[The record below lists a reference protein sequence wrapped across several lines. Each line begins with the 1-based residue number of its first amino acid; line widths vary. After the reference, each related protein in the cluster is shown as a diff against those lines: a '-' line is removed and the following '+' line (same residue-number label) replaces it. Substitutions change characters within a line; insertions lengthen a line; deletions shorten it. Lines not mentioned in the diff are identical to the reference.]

1 MNNPVY
7 ILDVFSLVFQVFH
20 GLPPMTGPAGQP
32 TNAVYGF
39 TRDLMNLLRDHRPSH
54 LYCAMDSPGPGI
66 RKDWYPEYKANRDA
80 MPEDL
85 VPQIAMIEQVMN
97 GFGLPVIRAEG
108 WEADDIFA
116 TLAKRAVEAG
126 HDVRIVT
133 SDKDAR
139 QLVGEHVQLFH
150 IRKNEFQD
158 ADFVLQQWGV
168 RPDQVI
174 DFQSLVG
181 DSVDNVPGMPLVGP
195 KKARTLLEQ
204 FDTLEEVLA
213 NADQVN
219 GKKLKENL
227 VHFADQSRL
236 SRRLVTLYDDL
247 PLDLDWDAQKIT
259 TPNVTRLNEL
269 FAEFG
274 FRSFP
279 TQLQTLI
286 DSSDDNHP
294 TSTPA
299 RNDDIPTV
307 DSTHEQQQG
316 QLFGQSPRDWTLVD
330 TPDQFVTF
338 LEELEK
344 QNRFCFDLETTS
356 LNELAADIVGWAFC
370 WEAGRSWY
378 LPVRGPKGAKLLDP
392 DTVSESL
399 RSVIENPEIEKTN
412 QNIKYD
418 MLVLRRAG
426 LELQGIGV
434 DPMIGHF
441 LLDSGSRSH
450 SLAALS
456 EKYLNHT
463 MIPIS
468 DLIGKGKNQ
477 KSMADIDTA
486 VVAEYASE
494 DADVSWQVAEMVTTQ
509 LKHENLW
516 DLYWDIERPL
526 IPILA
531 KMEHTGI
538 RLDSNEL
545 GQQAES
551 VGERLEQLVTE
562 IYELAGREFNI
573 DSPKQLREILFEE
586 LKLPV
591 QKRTKTGPSTDQ
603 SVLEKLAPLHPL
615 PKHITAHRQL
625 GKLKNTY
632 LDALPA
638 LVNQQTGRLHT
649 SFNQVAA
656 ATGRLSSLQPN
667 LQNIPIRTEEGRQ
680 VRRAF
685 VPGDDSMLLL
695 CADYSQVELRVLAHF
710 SGDPAMQDAFQN
722 GIDIHRAV
730 AAEVFGVEAD
740 LVDSDMR
747 RMAKAVNF
755 GVVYGQSPFG
765 LAAGL
770 GISQQEAAAFID
782 DYFTRYY
789 GVAEY
794 LDRVLE
800 DCRRSGYAE
809 TIRGRRRP
817 IHGIRPLPNRQR
829 NMPERTA
836 INSVIQGSAADLIKL
851 AMIRVDQALTRDSH
865 PGIML
870 LQIHDE
876 LVFEVPE
883 NQLESL
889 VALVRKEMESAL
901 DLDVPLLVDC
911 AAGPNWLEIEEIPAD

>member
-1 MNNPVY
+1 MSNPVY

-32 TNAVYGF
+32 TNAVFGF
-39 TRDLMNLLRDHRPSH
+39 TRDVMNLLREHQPSH
-54 LYCAMDSPGPGI
+54 LYCAMDSPGKGI
-66 RKDWYPEYKANRDA
+66 RNDWYPEYKANRDA

-85 VPQIAMIEQVMN
+85 VPQIAMIEEVIA
-97 GFGLPVIRAEG
+97 GFGLPVLRLDG

-116 TLAKRAVEAG
+116 TLAKRAAEAG
-126 HDVRIVT
+126 HEVRIVT

-139 QLVGEHVQLFH
+139 QLINSQVQIYH
-150 IRKNEFQD
+150 IRKDEFQD
-158 ADFVLQQWGV
+158 EEFVKEQWGV

-195 KKARTLLEQ
+195 KKARILLEQ
-204 FDTLEEVLA
+204 YGTLEEVLA
-213 NADQVN
+213 HADEVN

-227 VHFADQSRL
+227 VTFADQSRL

-247 PLDLDWDAQKIT
+247 PLELDWDAQRIGS
-259 TPNVTRLNEL
+259 PDVERLNSL
-269 FAEFG
+269 FNEFG

-279 TQLQTLI
+279 AELRKLA
-286 DSSDDNHP
+286 DADGDLP
-294 TSTPA
+294 AAEADTPEITGDHGGPA
-299 RNDDIPTV
+299 
-307 DSTHEQQQG
+307 QG
-316 QLFGQSPRDWTLVD
+316 QLFGQTDRRWTLVD
-330 TPDQFVTF
+330 TTEQFDTF
-338 LEELEK
+338 LEELSA
-344 QNRFCFDLETTS
+344 QNKICFDLETTG
-356 LNELAADIVGWAFC
+356 LDELTADIVGWAFC
-370 WEAGRSWY
+370 WEPGHGWY
-378 LPVRGPKGAKLLDP
+378 VPVRGPEGARVLDP
-392 DTVSESL
+392 DTVRDAL
-399 RSVIENPEIEKTN
+399 QPVIESEEIEKTN

-426 LELQGIGV
+426 LKLAGIGV

-441 LLDSGSRSH
+441 LVDAGARSH

-477 KSMADIDTA
+477 KSMADID
-486 VVAEYASE
+486 VDQVAEYASE
-494 DADVSWQVAEMVTTQ
+494 DADVSWQVAELITGE
-509 LKHENLW
+509 LERNNLW
-516 DLYWDIERPL
+516 DLYWDLERPL

-531 KMEHTGI
+531 EMEYAGI
-538 RLDSNEL
+538 RLDSAEL
-545 GQQAES
+545 GRQAES
-551 VGERLEQLVTE
+551 VGERLVGLVEE
-562 IYELAGREFNI
+562 IHELAGREFNI

-615 PKHITAHRQL
+615 PERITEHRQL
-625 GKLKNTY
+625 SKLKNTY

-638 LVNQQTGRLHT
+638 LVNDRTGRLHT

-656 ATGRLSSLQPN
+656 STGRLSSLQPN
-667 LQNIPIRTEEGRQ
+667 LQNIPIRTTEGRQ

-685 VPGDDSMLLL
+685 VPGDKGMVLL

-710 SGDPAMQDAFQN
+710 SGDSAMQTAFHN
-722 GIDIHRAV
+722 GVDIHAAV
-730 AAEVFGVEAD
+730 AAEVFGVDAEE
-740 LVDSDMR
+740 VDSDMR

-765 LAAGL
+765 LAASL
-770 GISQQEAAAFID
+770 GISQVEAAKFID
-782 DYFTRYY
+782 GYFSRYH
-789 GVAEY
+789 GVADY
-794 LDRVLE
+794 LDRVLDE
-800 DCRRSGYAE
+800 CRRSGFAE

-817 IHGIRPLPNRQR
+817 IHGIRPEPNRQR

-836 INSVIQGSAADLIKL
+836 INSVIQGSAADLIKQ
-851 AMIRVDQALTRDSH
+851 AMIGVDRALKQDGH
-865 PGIML
+865 PGTML

-883 NQLESL
+883 NDLESL
-889 VALVRKEMESAL
+889 VALVRQEMESAL
-901 DLDVPLLVDC
+901 ALDVPLVVDC
-911 AAGPNWLEIEEIPAD
+911 AAGHNWLEIQEIARD

>member
-1 MNNPVY
+1 MSNPVY

-32 TNAVYGF
+32 TNAVFGF
-39 TRDLMNLLRDHRPSH
+39 TRDVMNLLRDHQPSH
-54 LYCAMDSPGPGI
+54 LFCAMDSPGKGI
-66 RKDWYPEYKANRDA
+66 RNDWYPEYKANRDA

-85 VPQIAMIEQVMN
+85 VPQITMIEDVIA
-97 GFGLPVIRAEG
+97 GFGLPVLRLDG

-116 TLAKRAVEAG
+116 TLAKRASEAG
-126 HDVRIVT
+126 HEVRIVT

-139 QLVGEHVQLFH
+139 QLINSRVQLYH
-150 IRKNEFQD
+150 IRKDEFQD
-158 ADFVLQQWGV
+158 EEFVQEQWGI

-204 FDTLEEVLA
+204 YGTLDEVLA
-213 NADQVN
+213 HADEVN

-227 VHFADQSRL
+227 VTFADQSRL

-247 PLDLDWDAQKIT
+247 PLELDWDAQQVG
-259 TPNVTRLNEL
+259 PPDVDRLTSL
-269 FAEFG
+269 FNEFG

-279 TQLQTLI
+279 AELRKLV
-286 DSSDDNHP
+286 DADGKR
-294 TSTPA
+294 PA
-299 RNDDIPTV
+299 GETTASEATGDGGG
-307 DSTHEQQQG
+307 SAQG
-316 QLFGQSPRDWTLVD
+316 QLFGQTDRRWTLVD
-330 TPDQFVTF
+330 TSGQFDTF
-338 LEELEK
+338 LEELSAQDK
-344 QNRFCFDLETTS
+344 ICFDLETTG
-356 LNELAADIVGWAFC
+356 LDELTADIVGWAFC
-370 WEAGRSWY
+370 WEPGHGWY
-378 LPVRGPKGAKLLDP
+378 VPVRGPEGSRVLDP
-392 DTVSESL
+392 DTVRDAL
-399 RSVIENPEIEKTN
+399 RPVIENEEIEKTN

-426 LELQGIGV
+426 LELAGIGV

-441 LLDSGSRSH
+441 LVDAGARSH
-450 SLAALS
+450 SLASLS

-477 KSMADIDTA
+477 KSMADID
-486 VVAEYASE
+486 VDQVAEYASE
-494 DADVSWQVAEMVTTQ
+494 DADVSWQVAELITDE
-509 LKHENLW
+509 LERNNLW
-516 DLYWDIERPL
+516 DLYWELERPL

-531 KMEHTGI
+531 EMEYAGI
-538 RLDSNEL
+538 RLDSAEL
-545 GQQAES
+545 GRQAES
-551 VGERLEQLVTE
+551 VGERLVGLVEE
-562 IYELAGREFNI
+562 IHELAGREFNI

-615 PKHITAHRQL
+615 PERITEHRQL
-625 GKLKNTY
+625 SKLKNTY

-638 LVNQQTGRLHT
+638 LVNDQTGRLHT

-656 ATGRLSSLQPN
+656 STGRLSSLQPN
-667 LQNIPIRTEEGRQ
+667 LQNIPVRTTEGRQ

-685 VPGDDSMLLL
+685 VPGDKGMVLL

-710 SGDPAMQDAFQN
+710 SGDSAMQTAFHD
-722 GIDIHRAV
+722 GVDIHAAV
-730 AAEVFGVEAD
+730 AAEVFGVDTDE
-740 LVDSDMR
+740 VDSDMR

-765 LAAGL
+765 LAASL
-770 GISQQEAAAFID
+770 GISQVEAATFID
-782 DYFTRYY
+782 GYFSRYH
-789 GVAEY
+789 GVADY
-794 LDRVLE
+794 LDRVLDE
-800 DCRRSGYAE
+800 CRRSGFAE

-817 IHGIRPLPNRQR
+817 IHGIRPEPNQQR

-836 INSVIQGSAADLIKL
+836 INSVIQGSAADLIKQ
-851 AMIRVDQALTRDSH
+851 AMIGVDRALKQDGH
-865 PGIML
+865 PGTML

-883 NQLESL
+883 NELESL
-889 VALVRKEMESAL
+889 VALVRREMESAL
-901 DLDVPLLVDC
+901 ALDVPLVVDC
-911 AAGPNWLEIEEIPAD
+911 AAGLNWLEIQEIPGD

>member
-39 TRDLMNLLRDHRPSH
+39 TRDLINLLRDHRPSH
-54 LYCAMDSPGPGI
+54 LYCAMDSPGQGV
-66 RKDWYPEYKANRDA
+66 RNEWYPEYKANRDA

-85 VPQIAMIEQVMN
+85 VPQIEMIEEVMA
-97 GFGLPVIRAEG
+97 GFGLPVLRVEG

-116 TLAKRAVEAG
+116 TLARRAVEAG
-126 HDVRIVT
+126 YQVRIVT

-139 QLVGEHVQLFH
+139 QLVGPQVQLFH

-158 ADFVLQQWGV
+158 EAFVLEQWGV

-195 KKARTLLEQ
+195 KKARILLEQ
-204 FDTLEEVLA
+204 YETLDEVLA
-213 NADQVN
+213 HADEVN

-227 VHFADQSRL
+227 VTFADQSRL
-236 SRRLVTLYDDL
+236 SKRLVTLYDDL
-247 PLDLDWDAQKIT
+247 PLELDWDAQKIGT
-259 TPNVTRLNEL
+259 LDVDRLTAL
-269 FAEFG
+269 FTDLG

-279 TQLQTLI
+279 AEVQTLVNLP
-286 DSSDDNHP
+286 DDDAQPVASDDP
-294 TSTPA
+294 TADPA
-299 RNDDIPTV
+299 TDQPA
-307 DSTHEQQQG
+307 SQQG
-316 QLFGQSPRDWTLVD
+316 QLFGKPDRRWTVVD
-330 TPDQFVTF
+330 TPSGFESF
-338 LEELEK
+338 LEEL
-344 QNRFCFDLETTS
+344 QQQSRFCFDLETTG
-356 LNELAADIVGWAFC
+356 LDELTADIVGWAFC
-370 WEAGRSWY
+370 WEAGHGWY
-378 LPVRGPKGAKLLDP
+378 LPVRGPEGATLLDP
-392 DTVSESL
+392 DTVRDAL
-399 RSVIENPEIEKTN
+399 KGVIENPAIEKTN

-426 LELQGIGV
+426 LKLDGIGV

-441 LLDSGSRSH
+441 LLDAGARSH

-468 DLIGKGKNQ
+468 DLIGTGKNQ
-477 KSMADIDTA
+477 KSMAEIDTA
-486 VVAEYASE
+486 VVGEYASE
-494 DADVSWQVAEMVTTQ
+494 DADVSWQVAGLVTEE
-509 LKHENLW
+509 LERDSLW
-516 DLYWDIERPL
+516 DLYWDLERPL

-531 KMEHTGI
+531 EMEYTGI
-538 RLDSNEL
+538 RLDSAEL
-545 GQQAES
+545 DQQAES
-551 VGERLEQLVTE
+551 VGERLEGLVGE

-573 DSPKQLREILFEE
+573 DSPKQLREILFDE
-586 LKLPV
+586 LNLPV

-615 PKHITAHRQL
+615 PERIIGHRQL
-625 GKLKNTY
+625 SKLKSTY

-638 LVNQQTGRLHT
+638 LVNARTGRLHT

-656 ATGRLSSLQPN
+656 STGRLSSLHPN
-667 LQNIPIRTEEGRQ
+667 LQNIPIRTAEGRQ

-685 VPGDDSMLLL
+685 VPGDEGMMLL

-710 SGDPAMQDAFQN
+710 SGDTAMQEAFRD
-722 GIDIHRAV
+722 GVDIHAAV
-730 AAEVFGVEAD
+730 AAEVFGVDSSE
-740 LVDSDMR
+740 VDSDMR

-755 GVVYGQSPFG
+755 GVIYGQSPFG

-770 GISQQEAAAFID
+770 GIPQSEAAAFID
-782 DYFTRYY
+782 NYFSRYH
-789 GVAEY
+789 GVAAY
-794 LDRVLE
+794 LDRVLDE
-800 DCRRSGYAE
+800 CRRRGYSE

-817 IHGIRPLPNRQR
+817 IHGIRPEPNRQR

-836 INSVIQGSAADLIKL
+836 INSVIQGSAADLIKQ
-851 AMIRVDQALTRDSH
+851 AMIGVDRALKRDSH
-865 PGIML
+865 PGKML

-883 NQLESL
+883 TELESL
-889 VALVRKEMESAL
+889 VELVRHEMESAL
-901 DLDVPLLVDC
+901 DLDVPLVVDC
-911 AAGPNWLEIEEIPAD
+911 AAGHNWLEIEEIPGD

>member
-1 MNNPVY
+1 MSNPVY

-39 TRDLMNLLRDHRPSH
+39 TRDVINLLRDHRPSH
-54 LYCAMDSPGPGI
+54 LFCAMDSPGKGI
-66 RKDWYPEYKANRDA
+66 RNDWYPEYKANRDE
-80 MPEDL
+80 MPADL
-85 VPQIAMIEQVMN
+85 VPQISLIEEVMA
-97 GFGLPVIRAEG
+97 GFGLPVLKLEG

-116 TLAKRAVEAG
+116 TLARRAVEAG
-126 HDVRIVT
+126 HEVRIVT

-139 QLVGEHVQLFH
+139 QLIGPSVQLYH
-150 IRKNEFQD
+150 IRKNTLQD
-158 ADFVLQQWGV
+158 EAFLSEAWGV

-204 FDTLEEVLA
+204 FGTLDEVLA
-213 NADQVN
+213 HADEVN

-227 VHFADQSRL
+227 VTFADQALL

-247 PLDLDWDAQKIT
+247 PLDLDWDAQKVGPPDT
-259 TPNVTRLNEL
+259 ERLDTL
-269 FAEFG
+269 FAELG

-279 TQLQTLI
+279 AEVRTLLEE
-286 DSSDDNHP
+286 DSVGGQSGEQGKEE
-294 TSTPA
+294 
-299 RNDDIPTV
+299 IPGSR
-307 DSTHEQQQG
+307 DAGLQG
-316 QLFGQSPRDWTLVD
+316 QLFGQTDRRWTLVD
-330 TPDQFVTF
+330 TPGQFETF
-338 LEELEK
+338 LEELGS
-344 QNRFCFDLETTS
+344 QSRICFDLETTG
-356 LNELAADIVGWAFC
+356 LDELTADIVGWAFC
-370 WEAGRSWY
+370 WEPGHGWY
-378 LPVRGPKGAKLLDP
+378 LPVRGPQGSKLLDP
-392 DTVSESL
+392 DTVRDAL
-399 RSVIENPEIEKTN
+399 RPVIENPEIEKTN

-426 LELQGIGV
+426 LELAGIGV

-441 LLDSGSRSH
+441 LLDAGARSH

-477 KSMADIDTA
+477 KSMAEID
-486 VVAEYASE
+486 VEQVAEYASE
-494 DADVSWQVAEMVTTQ
+494 DADVSWQIAGMVTEE
-509 LKHENLW
+509 LERDNLW
-516 DLYWDIERPL
+516 DLYWELERPL

-531 KMEHTGI
+531 EMEFTGI
-538 RLDSNEL
+538 RLDSDEL
-545 GQQAES
+545 GRQAES
-551 VGERLEQLVTE
+551 VGERLEALVGE
-562 IYELAGREFNI
+562 IHELAGREFNI

-586 LKLPV
+586 LGLPV

-603 SVLEKLAPLHPL
+603 SVLEKLAPMHPL
-615 PKHITAHRQL
+615 PERITGHRQL
-625 GKLKNTY
+625 SKLKNTY

-638 LVNQQTGRLHT
+638 MVNAETGRLHT

-656 ATGRLSSLQPN
+656 STGRLSSLQPN
-667 LQNIPIRTEEGRQ
+667 LQNIPIRTAEGRQ

-685 VPGDDSMLLL
+685 VPGDDGMVLL

-710 SGDPAMQDAFQN
+710 SGDEAMQSAFRD
-722 GIDIHRAV
+722 GVDIHAAV
-730 AAEVFGVEAD
+730 AAEVFGVDAAD
-740 LVDSDMR
+740 VDSDMR

-765 LAAGL
+765 LAASL
-770 GISQQEAAAFID
+770 GIPQSEAASFIAG
-782 DYFTRYY
+782 YFARYH
-789 GVAEY
+789 GVADY
-794 LDRVLE
+794 LDRVLDE
-800 DCRRSGYAE
+800 CRKLGYAE

-817 IHGIRPLPNRQR
+817 IHGIRPEPNRQR

-836 INSVIQGSAADLIKL
+836 INSVIQGSAADLIKQ
-851 AMIRVDQALTRDSH
+851 AMIGGDGALKRDNH
-865 PGIML
+865 PARML

-883 NQLESL
+883 GDLQSL
-889 VALVRKEMESAL
+889 VELVCHEMESAL
-901 DLDVPLLVDC
+901 TLDVPLVVDC
-911 AAGPNWLEIEEIPAD
+911 AAGANWLEIDEIAAG

>member
-1 MNNPVY
+1 MSNPVY

-32 TNAVYGF
+32 TNAVFGF
-39 TRDLMNLLRDHRPSH
+39 TRDVMNLLREHQPSH
-54 LYCAMDSPGPGI
+54 LYCAMDSPGKGI
-66 RKDWYPEYKANRDA
+66 RNDWYPEYKANRDA

-85 VPQIAMIEQVMN
+85 VPQIAMIEEVIA
-97 GFGLPVIRAEG
+97 GFGLPVLRLDG

-116 TLAKRAVEAG
+116 TLAKRAAEAG
-126 HDVRIVT
+126 HEVRIVT

-139 QLVGEHVQLFH
+139 QLINSRVQLYH
-150 IRKNEFQD
+150 IRKDEFQD
-158 ADFVLQQWGV
+158 EEFVKEQWGV

-195 KKARTLLEQ
+195 KKARILLEQ
-204 FDTLEEVLA
+204 YGTLEEVLA
-213 NADQVN
+213 HADEVN

-227 VHFADQSRL
+227 VTFADQSRL

-247 PLDLDWDAQKIT
+247 PLELDWDAQRIGS
-259 TPNVTRLNEL
+259 PDVERLNSL
-269 FAEFG
+269 FNEFG

-279 TQLQTLI
+279 AELRKLADADGDLPAGET
-286 DSSDDNHP
+286 D
-294 TSTPA
+294 TPETTGDHGGPA
-299 RNDDIPTV
+299 
-307 DSTHEQQQG
+307 QG
-316 QLFGQSPRDWTLVD
+316 QLFGQTDRRWTLVD
-330 TPDQFVTF
+330 TTEQFDTF
-338 LEELEK
+338 LEELSA
-344 QNRFCFDLETTS
+344 QNKICFDLETTG
-356 LNELAADIVGWAFC
+356 LDELTADIVGWAFC
-370 WEAGRSWY
+370 WEPGHGWY
-378 LPVRGPKGAKLLDP
+378 VPVRGPEGARVLDP
-392 DTVSESL
+392 DTVRDAL
-399 RSVIENPEIEKTN
+399 QPVIESEEIEKTN

-426 LELQGIGV
+426 LKLAGIGV

-441 LLDSGSRSH
+441 LVDAGARSH

-477 KSMADIDTA
+477 KSMADID
-486 VVAEYASE
+486 VDQVAEYASE
-494 DADVSWQVAEMVTTQ
+494 DADVSWQVAELITDE
-509 LKHENLW
+509 LERNNLW
-516 DLYWDIERPL
+516 DLYWELERPL

-531 KMEHTGI
+531 EMEYAGI
-538 RLDSNEL
+538 RLDSAEL
-545 GQQAES
+545 GRQAES
-551 VGERLEQLVTE
+551 VGERLVGLVEE
-562 IYELAGREFNI
+562 IHELAGREFNI

-615 PKHITAHRQL
+615 PERITEHRQL
-625 GKLKNTY
+625 SKLKNTY

-638 LVNQQTGRLHT
+638 LVNNRTGRLHT

-656 ATGRLSSLQPN
+656 STGRLSSLQPN
-667 LQNIPIRTEEGRQ
+667 LQNIPIRTTEGRQ

-685 VPGDDSMLLL
+685 VPGDTGMVLL

-710 SGDPAMQDAFQN
+710 SGDSAMQTAFHD
-722 GIDIHRAV
+722 GVDIHAAV
-730 AAEVFGVEAD
+730 AAEVFGVDAEK
-740 LVDSDMR
+740 VDSDMR

-765 LAAGL
+765 LAASL
-770 GISQQEAAAFID
+770 GISQLEAAKFID
-782 DYFTRYY
+782 GYFSRYH
-789 GVAEY
+789 GVADY
-794 LDRVLE
+794 LDRVLDE
-800 DCRRSGYAE
+800 CRRSGFAE

-817 IHGIRPLPNRQR
+817 IHGIRPEPNRQR

-836 INSVIQGSAADLIKL
+836 INSVIQGSAADLIKQ
-851 AMIRVDQALTRDSH
+851 AMIGVDRALKQDGH
-865 PGIML
+865 PGTML

-883 NQLESL
+883 NDLESL
-889 VALVRKEMESAL
+889 VALVRQEMESAL
-901 DLDVPLLVDC
+901 ALDVPLVVDC
-911 AAGPNWLEIEEIPAD
+911 AAGHNWLEIQEIARD

>member
-1 MNNPVY
+1 MSNPVY

-32 TNAVYGF
+32 TNAVFGF
-39 TRDLMNLLRDHRPSH
+39 TRDVMNLLREHQPSH
-54 LYCAMDSPGPGI
+54 LYCAMDSPGKGI
-66 RKDWYPEYKANRDA
+66 RNDWYPEYKANRDA

-85 VPQIAMIEQVMN
+85 VPQIAMIEEVIA
-97 GFGLPVIRAEG
+97 GFGLPVLRLDG

-116 TLAKRAVEAG
+116 TLAKRAAEAG
-126 HDVRIVT
+126 HEVRIVT

-139 QLVGEHVQLFH
+139 QLINPRVQLYH
-150 IRKNEFQD
+150 IRKDEFQD
-158 ADFVLQQWGV
+158 EEFVKEQWGV

-195 KKARTLLEQ
+195 KKARILLEQ
-204 FDTLEEVLA
+204 YGTLEEVLA
-213 NADQVN
+213 HADEVN

-227 VHFADQSRL
+227 VTFADQSRL

-247 PLDLDWDAQKIT
+247 PLELDWDAQRIGS
-259 TPNVTRLNEL
+259 PDVERLNSL
-269 FAEFG
+269 FNEFG

-279 TQLQTLI
+279 AELRKLA
-286 DSSDDNHP
+286 DADGDLP
-294 TSTPA
+294 AAEADTPEITGDHGGPA
-299 RNDDIPTV
+299 
-307 DSTHEQQQG
+307 QG
-316 QLFGQSPRDWTLVD
+316 QLFGQTDRRWTLVD
-330 TPDQFVTF
+330 TTEQFDTF
-338 LEELEK
+338 LEELSA
-344 QNRFCFDLETTS
+344 QNKICFDLETTG
-356 LNELAADIVGWAFC
+356 LDELTADIVGWAFC
-370 WEAGRSWY
+370 WEPGHGWY
-378 LPVRGPKGAKLLDP
+378 VPVRGPEGARVLDP
-392 DTVSESL
+392 DTVRDAL
-399 RSVIENPEIEKTN
+399 QPVIESEEIEKTN

-426 LELQGIGV
+426 LKLAGIGV

-441 LLDSGSRSH
+441 LVDAGARSH

-477 KSMADIDTA
+477 KSMADID
-486 VVAEYASE
+486 VDQVAEYASE
-494 DADVSWQVAEMVTTQ
+494 DADVSWQVAELITDE
-509 LKHENLW
+509 LERNNLW
-516 DLYWDIERPL
+516 DLYWDLERPL

-531 KMEHTGI
+531 EMEYAGI
-538 RLDSNEL
+538 RLDSAEL
-545 GQQAES
+545 GRQAES
-551 VGERLEQLVTE
+551 VGERLVGLVEE
-562 IYELAGREFNI
+562 IHELAGREFNI

-615 PKHITAHRQL
+615 PERITEHRQL
-625 GKLKNTY
+625 SKLKNTY

-638 LVNQQTGRLHT
+638 LVNDRTGRLHT

-656 ATGRLSSLQPN
+656 STGRLSSLQPN
-667 LQNIPIRTEEGRQ
+667 LQNIPVRTTEGRQ

-685 VPGDDSMLLL
+685 VPGDTGMVLL

-710 SGDPAMQDAFQN
+710 SGDSAMQTAFHN
-722 GIDIHRAV
+722 GVDIHAAV
-730 AAEVFGVEAD
+730 AAEVFGVDAEE
-740 LVDSDMR
+740 VDSDMR

-765 LAAGL
+765 LAASL
-770 GISQQEAAAFID
+770 GISQVEAAKFID
-782 DYFTRYY
+782 GYFSRYH
-789 GVAEY
+789 GVADY
-794 LDRVLE
+794 LDRVLDE
-800 DCRRSGYAE
+800 CRRSGFAE

-817 IHGIRPLPNRQR
+817 IHGIRPEPNRQR

-836 INSVIQGSAADLIKL
+836 INSVIQGSAADLIKQ
-851 AMIRVDQALTRDSH
+851 AMIGVDRALKQDGH
-865 PGIML
+865 PGTML

-883 NQLESL
+883 NDLESL
-889 VALVRKEMESAL
+889 VALVRQEMESAL
-901 DLDVPLLVDC
+901 ALDVPLVVDC
-911 AAGPNWLEIEEIPAD
+911 AAGHNWLEIQEIARD

>member
-1 MNNPVY
+1 MSNPVY

-32 TNAVYGF
+32 TNAVFGF
-39 TRDLMNLLRDHRPSH
+39 TRDVMNLLREHQPSH
-54 LYCAMDSPGPGI
+54 LYCAMDSPGKGI
-66 RKDWYPEYKANRDA
+66 RNDWYPEYKANRDA

-85 VPQIAMIEQVMN
+85 VPQIAMIEEVIA
-97 GFGLPVIRAEG
+97 GFGLPVLRLDG

-116 TLAKRAVEAG
+116 TLAKRAAEAG
-126 HDVRIVT
+126 HEVRIVT

-139 QLVGEHVQLFH
+139 QLINSRVQIYH
-150 IRKNEFQD
+150 IRKDEFQD
-158 ADFVLQQWGV
+158 EEFVKEQWGV

-195 KKARTLLEQ
+195 KKARILLEQ
-204 FDTLEEVLA
+204 YGTLEEVLA
-213 NADQVN
+213 HADEVN

-227 VHFADQSRL
+227 VTFADQSRL

-247 PLDLDWDAQKIT
+247 PLELDWDAQRIGS
-259 TPNVTRLNEL
+259 PDVERLNSL
-269 FAEFG
+269 FNEFG

-279 TQLQTLI
+279 AELRKLA
-286 DSSDDNHP
+286 DADGDLP
-294 TSTPA
+294 AAEADTPETTGDHGGPA
-299 RNDDIPTV
+299 
-307 DSTHEQQQG
+307 QG
-316 QLFGQSPRDWTLVD
+316 QLFGQTDRRWTLVD
-330 TPDQFVTF
+330 TTEQFDTF
-338 LEELEK
+338 LEELSA
-344 QNRFCFDLETTS
+344 QNKICFDLETTG
-356 LNELAADIVGWAFC
+356 LDELTADIVGWAFC
-370 WEAGRSWY
+370 WEPGHGWY
-378 LPVRGPKGAKLLDP
+378 VPVRGPEGARVLDP
-392 DTVSESL
+392 DTVRDAL
-399 RSVIENPEIEKTN
+399 QPVIESEEIEKTN

-426 LELQGIGV
+426 LKLAGIGV

-441 LLDSGSRSH
+441 LVDAGARSH

-477 KSMADIDTA
+477 KSMADID
-486 VVAEYASE
+486 VDQVAEYASE
-494 DADVSWQVAEMVTTQ
+494 DADVSWQVAELITDE
-509 LKHENLW
+509 LERNNLW
-516 DLYWDIERPL
+516 DLYWDLERPL

-531 KMEHTGI
+531 EMEYAGI
-538 RLDSNEL
+538 RLDSAEL
-545 GQQAES
+545 GRQAES
-551 VGERLEQLVTE
+551 VGERLVGLVEE
-562 IYELAGREFNI
+562 IHELAGREFNI

-615 PKHITAHRQL
+615 PERITEHRQL
-625 GKLKNTY
+625 SKLKNTY

-638 LVNQQTGRLHT
+638 LVNDRTGRLHT

-656 ATGRLSSLQPN
+656 STGRLSSLQPN
-667 LQNIPIRTEEGRQ
+667 LQNIPVRTTEGRQ

-685 VPGDDSMLLL
+685 VPGDTGMVLL

-710 SGDPAMQDAFQN
+710 SGDSAMQTAFHN
-722 GIDIHRAV
+722 GVDIHAAV
-730 AAEVFGVEAD
+730 AAEVFGVDAEE
-740 LVDSDMR
+740 VDSDMR

-765 LAAGL
+765 LAASL
-770 GISQQEAAAFID
+770 GISQVEAAKFID
-782 DYFTRYY
+782 GYFSRYH
-789 GVAEY
+789 GVADY
-794 LDRVLE
+794 LDRVLDE
-800 DCRRSGYAE
+800 CRRSGFAE

-817 IHGIRPLPNRQR
+817 IHGIRPEPNRQR

-836 INSVIQGSAADLIKL
+836 INSVIQGSAADLIKQ
-851 AMIRVDQALTRDSH
+851 AMIGVDRALKQDGH
-865 PGIML
+865 PGTML

-883 NQLESL
+883 NDLESL
-889 VALVRKEMESAL
+889 VALVRQEMESAL
-901 DLDVPLLVDC
+901 ALDVPLVVDC
-911 AAGPNWLEIEEIPAD
+911 AAGHNWLEIQEIARD

>member
-1 MNNPVY
+1 MSNPVY

-32 TNAVYGF
+32 TNAVFGF
-39 TRDLMNLLRDHRPSH
+39 TRDVMNLLREHQPSH
-54 LYCAMDSPGPGI
+54 LYCAMDSPGKGI
-66 RKDWYPEYKANRDA
+66 RNDWYPEYKANRDA

-85 VPQIAMIEQVMN
+85 VPQIAMIEEVIA
-97 GFGLPVIRAEG
+97 GFGLPVLRLDG

-116 TLAKRAVEAG
+116 TLAKRAAEAG
-126 HDVRIVT
+126 HEVRIVT

-139 QLVGEHVQLFH
+139 QLINSRVQLYH
-150 IRKNEFQD
+150 IRKDEFQD
-158 ADFVLQQWGV
+158 EEFVKEQWGV

-195 KKARTLLEQ
+195 KKARILLEQ
-204 FDTLEEVLA
+204 YGTLEEVLA
-213 NADQVN
+213 HADEVN

-227 VHFADQSRL
+227 VTFADQSRL

-247 PLDLDWDAQKIT
+247 PLELDWDAQRIGS
-259 TPNVTRLNEL
+259 PDVERLNSL
-269 FAEFG
+269 FNEFG

-279 TQLQTLI
+279 AELRKLTDADGDLPTGET
-286 DSSDDNHP
+286 DTSETTGDDGG
-294 TSTPA
+294 PA
-299 RNDDIPTV
+299 
-307 DSTHEQQQG
+307 QG
-316 QLFGQSPRDWTLVD
+316 QLFGQTDRRWTLVD
-330 TPDQFVTF
+330 TTEQFDTF
-338 LEELEK
+338 LEELSA
-344 QNRFCFDLETTS
+344 QNKICFDLETTG
-356 LNELAADIVGWAFC
+356 LDELTADIVGWAFC
-370 WEAGRSWY
+370 WEPGHGWY
-378 LPVRGPKGAKLLDP
+378 VPVRGPEGARVLDP
-392 DTVSESL
+392 DTVRDAL
-399 RSVIENPEIEKTN
+399 RPVIESEEIEKTN

-426 LELQGIGV
+426 LELAGIGV

-441 LLDSGSRSH
+441 LVDAGARSH

-477 KSMADIDTA
+477 KSMADID
-486 VVAEYASE
+486 VDQVAEYASE
-494 DADVSWQVAEMVTTQ
+494 DADVSWQVAELITDE
-509 LKHENLW
+509 LERNNLW
-516 DLYWDIERPL
+516 DLYWELERPL

-531 KMEHTGI
+531 EMEYAGI
-538 RLDSNEL
+538 RLDSAEL
-545 GQQAES
+545 GRQAES
-551 VGERLEQLVTE
+551 VGERLVGLVEE
-562 IYELAGREFNI
+562 IHELAGREFNI

-615 PKHITAHRQL
+615 PERITEHRQL
-625 GKLKNTY
+625 SKLKNTY

-638 LVNQQTGRLHT
+638 LVNDRTGRLHT

-656 ATGRLSSLQPN
+656 STGRLSSLQPN
-667 LQNIPIRTEEGRQ
+667 LQNIPVRTTEGRQ

-685 VPGDDSMLLL
+685 VPGDTGMVLL

-710 SGDPAMQDAFQN
+710 SGDSAMQTAFHD
-722 GIDIHRAV
+722 GVDIHAAV
-730 AAEVFGVEAD
+730 AAEVFGVDAEE
-740 LVDSDMR
+740 VDSDMR

-765 LAAGL
+765 LAASL
-770 GISQQEAAAFID
+770 GISQLEAAKFID
-782 DYFTRYY
+782 GYFSRYH
-789 GVAEY
+789 GVADY
-794 LDRVLE
+794 LDRVLDE
-800 DCRRSGYAE
+800 CRRSGFAE

-817 IHGIRPLPNRQR
+817 IHGIRPEPNRQR

-836 INSVIQGSAADLIKL
+836 INSVIQGSAADLIKQ
-851 AMIRVDQALTRDSH
+851 AMIGVDRALKQDGH
-865 PGIML
+865 PGTML

-883 NQLESL
+883 NDLESL
-889 VALVRKEMESAL
+889 VALVRQEMESAL
-901 DLDVPLLVDC
+901 ALDVPLVVDC
-911 AAGPNWLEIEEIPAD
+911 AAGHNWLEIQEIASD

>member
-1 MNNPVY
+1 MSNPVY

-32 TNAVYGF
+32 TNAVFGF
-39 TRDLMNLLRDHRPSH
+39 TRDVMNLLREHQPSH
-54 LYCAMDSPGPGI
+54 LYCAMDSPGKGI
-66 RKDWYPEYKANRDA
+66 RNDWYPEYKANRDA

-85 VPQIAMIEQVMN
+85 VPQIAMIEEVIA
-97 GFGLPVIRAEG
+97 GFGLPVLRLDG

-116 TLAKRAVEAG
+116 TLAKRAAEAG
-126 HDVRIVT
+126 HEVRIVT

-139 QLVGEHVQLFH
+139 QLINSQVQIYH
-150 IRKNEFQD
+150 IRKDEFQD
-158 ADFVLQQWGV
+158 EEFVKEQWGV

-195 KKARTLLEQ
+195 KKARILLEQ
-204 FDTLEEVLA
+204 YGTLEEVLA
-213 NADQVN
+213 HADEVN

-227 VHFADQSRL
+227 VTFADQSRL

-247 PLDLDWDAQKIT
+247 PLELDWDAQRIGS
-259 TPNVTRLNEL
+259 PDVERLNSL
-269 FAEFG
+269 FNEFG

-279 TQLQTLI
+279 AELRKLA
-286 DSSDDNHP
+286 DADGDLP
-294 TSTPA
+294 AAEADTPEITGDHGGPA
-299 RNDDIPTV
+299 
-307 DSTHEQQQG
+307 QG
-316 QLFGQSPRDWTLVD
+316 QLFGQTDRRWTLVD
-330 TPDQFVTF
+330 TTEQFDTF
-338 LEELEK
+338 LEELSA
-344 QNRFCFDLETTS
+344 QNKICFDLETTG
-356 LNELAADIVGWAFC
+356 LDELTADIVGWAFC
-370 WEAGRSWY
+370 WEPGHGWY
-378 LPVRGPKGAKLLDP
+378 VPVRGPEGARVLDP
-392 DTVSESL
+392 DTVRDAL
-399 RSVIENPEIEKTN
+399 QPVIESEEIEKTN

-426 LELQGIGV
+426 LKLAGIGV

-441 LLDSGSRSH
+441 LVDAGARSH

-477 KSMADIDTA
+477 KSMADID
-486 VVAEYASE
+486 VDQVAEYASE
-494 DADVSWQVAEMVTTQ
+494 DADVSWQVAELITDE
-509 LKHENLW
+509 LERNNLW
-516 DLYWDIERPL
+516 DLYWDLERPL

-531 KMEHTGI
+531 EMEYAGI
-538 RLDSNEL
+538 RLDSAEL
-545 GQQAES
+545 GRQAES
-551 VGERLEQLVTE
+551 VGERLVGLVEE
-562 IYELAGREFNI
+562 IHELAGREFNI

-615 PKHITAHRQL
+615 PERITEHRQL
-625 GKLKNTY
+625 SKLKNTY

-638 LVNQQTGRLHT
+638 LVNDRTGRLHT

-656 ATGRLSSLQPN
+656 STGRLSSLQPN
-667 LQNIPIRTEEGRQ
+667 LQNIPVRTTEGRQ

-685 VPGDDSMLLL
+685 VPGDTGMVLL

-710 SGDPAMQDAFQN
+710 SGDSAMQTAFHN
-722 GIDIHRAV
+722 GVDIHAAV
-730 AAEVFGVEAD
+730 AAEVFGVDAEE
-740 LVDSDMR
+740 VDSDMR

-765 LAAGL
+765 LAASL
-770 GISQQEAAAFID
+770 GISQVEAAKFID
-782 DYFTRYY
+782 GYFSRYH
-789 GVAEY
+789 GVADY
-794 LDRVLE
+794 LDRVLDE
-800 DCRRSGYAE
+800 CRRSGFAE

-817 IHGIRPLPNRQR
+817 IHGIRPEPNRQR

-836 INSVIQGSAADLIKL
+836 INSVIQGSAADLIKQ
-851 AMIRVDQALTRDSH
+851 AMIGVDRALKQDGH
-865 PGIML
+865 PGTML

-883 NQLESL
+883 NDLESL
-889 VALVRKEMESAL
+889 VALVRQEMESAL
-901 DLDVPLLVDC
+901 ALDVPLVVDC
-911 AAGPNWLEIEEIPAD
+911 AAGHNWLEIQEIARD

>member
-66 RKDWYPEYKANRDA
+66 RNDWYPEYKANRDA

-204 FDTLEEVLA
+204 FDTLDEVLA

-279 TQLQTLI
+279 AQLQTLI

-294 TSTPA
+294 ASTLDSTPA
-299 RNDDIPTV
+299 RT
-307 DSTHEQQQG
+307 DSTREQEQG

-330 TPDQFVTF
+330 TPDQFATF

-344 QNRFCFDLETTS
+344 QDRFCFDLETTS
-356 LNELAADIVGWAFC
+356 LNELTADIVGWAFC

-378 LPVRGPKGAKLLDP
+378 LPVRGPKGATLLDP

-426 LELQGIGV
+426 LKLDGIGV

-441 LLDSGSRSH
+441 LLDAGARSH

-456 EKYLNHT
+456 EQYLNHT

-468 DLIGKGKNQ
+468 DLIGTGKNQ
-477 KSMADIDTA
+477 KSMAEIDTA
-486 VVAEYASE
+486 LVGEYASE
-494 DADVSWQVAEMVTTQ
+494 DADVSWQVAGLVTEE
-509 LKHENLW
+509 LERDNLW
-516 DLYWDIERPL
+516 DLYWDLERPL

-531 KMEHTGI
+531 EMEYTGI
-538 RLDSNEL
+538 RLDSAEL
-545 GQQAES
+545 GRQAES
-551 VGERLEQLVTE
+551 VGERLEGLVGE
-562 IYELAGREFNI
+562 IHELAGREFNI
-573 DSPKQLREILFEE
+573 DSPKQLREILFDE
-586 LKLPV
+586 LDLPV

-615 PKHITAHRQL
+615 PERIIGHRQL
-625 GKLKNTY
+625 SKLKSTY

-638 LVNQQTGRLHT
+638 LVNARTGRLHT

-656 ATGRLSSLQPN
+656 STGRLSSLHPN
-667 LQNIPIRTEEGRQ
+667 LQNIPIRTAEGRQ

-685 VPGDDSMLLL
+685 VPGEEGMVLL

-710 SGDPAMQDAFQN
+710 SGDTAMQEAFRD
-722 GIDIHRAV
+722 GIDIHTAV
-730 AAEVFGVEAD
+730 ASEVFGVDSAE
-740 LVDSDMR
+740 VDSDMR

-755 GVVYGQSPFG
+755 GVIYGQSPYG

-770 GISQQEAAAFID
+770 GISQAEAAAFID
-782 DYFTRYY
+782 NYFSRYH
-789 GVAEY
+789 GVARY
-794 LDRVLE
+794 LDLVLDE
-800 DCRRSGYAE
+800 CRRSGYAE

-817 IHGIRPLPNRQR
+817 IHGIRPEPNRQR

-836 INSVIQGSAADLIKL
+836 INSVIQGSAADLIKQ
-851 AMIRVDQALTRDSH
+851 AMIGVDGALKRDSH
-865 PGIML
+865 PGKML

-883 NQLESL
+883 TELDSL
-889 VALVRKEMESAL
+889 VQLVRHEMESAL
-901 DLDVPLLVDC
+901 DLDVPLVVDC
-911 AAGPNWLEIEEIPAD
+911 AAGPNWLEIKEIPGG

>member
-1 MNNPVY
+1 MSNPVY

-32 TNAVYGF
+32 TNAVFGF
-39 TRDLMNLLRDHRPSH
+39 TRDVMNLLREHQPSH
-54 LYCAMDSPGPGI
+54 LYCAMDSPGKGI
-66 RKDWYPEYKANRDA
+66 RNDWYPEYKANRDA

-85 VPQIAMIEQVMN
+85 VPQIAMIEEVIA
-97 GFGLPVIRAEG
+97 GFGLPVLRLDG

-116 TLAKRAVEAG
+116 TLAKRAAEAG
-126 HDVRIVT
+126 HEVRIVT

-139 QLVGEHVQLFH
+139 QLINSQVQIYH
-150 IRKNEFQD
+150 IRKDEFQD
-158 ADFVLQQWGV
+158 EEFVKEQWGV

-195 KKARTLLEQ
+195 KKARILLEQ
-204 FDTLEEVLA
+204 YGTLEEVLA
-213 NADQVN
+213 HADEVN

-227 VHFADQSRL
+227 VTFADQSRL

-247 PLDLDWDAQKIT
+247 PLELDWDAQRIGS
-259 TPNVTRLNEL
+259 PDVERLNSL
-269 FAEFG
+269 FNEFG

-279 TQLQTLI
+279 AELRKLA
-286 DSSDDNHP
+286 DADGDLP
-294 TSTPA
+294 AAEADTPEITGDHGGPA
-299 RNDDIPTV
+299 
-307 DSTHEQQQG
+307 QG
-316 QLFGQSPRDWTLVD
+316 QLFGQTDRRWTLVD
-330 TPDQFVTF
+330 TTEQFDTF
-338 LEELEK
+338 LEELSA
-344 QNRFCFDLETTS
+344 QNKICFDLETTG
-356 LNELAADIVGWAFC
+356 LDELTADIVGWAFC
-370 WEAGRSWY
+370 WEPGHGWY
-378 LPVRGPKGAKLLDP
+378 VPVRGPEGARILDP
-392 DTVSESL
+392 DTVRDAL
-399 RSVIENPEIEKTN
+399 QPVIESEEIEKTN

-426 LELQGIGV
+426 LKLAGIGV

-441 LLDSGSRSH
+441 LVDAGARSH

-477 KSMADIDTA
+477 KSMADID
-486 VVAEYASE
+486 VDQVAEYASE
-494 DADVSWQVAEMVTTQ
+494 DADVSWQVAELITDE
-509 LKHENLW
+509 LERNNLW
-516 DLYWDIERPL
+516 DLYWELERPL

-531 KMEHTGI
+531 EMEYAGI
-538 RLDSNEL
+538 RLDSAEL
-545 GQQAES
+545 GRQAES
-551 VGERLEQLVTE
+551 VGERLVGLVEE
-562 IYELAGREFNI
+562 IHELAGREFNI

-615 PKHITAHRQL
+615 PERITEHRQL
-625 GKLKNTY
+625 SKLKNTY

-638 LVNQQTGRLHT
+638 LVNDRTGRLHT

-656 ATGRLSSLQPN
+656 STGRLSSLQPN
-667 LQNIPIRTEEGRQ
+667 LQNIPVRTTEGRQ

-685 VPGDDSMLLL
+685 VPGDTGMVLL

-710 SGDPAMQDAFQN
+710 SGDSAMQTAFHN
-722 GIDIHRAV
+722 GVDIHAAV
-730 AAEVFGVEAD
+730 AAEVFGVDAEE
-740 LVDSDMR
+740 VDSDMR

-765 LAAGL
+765 LAASL
-770 GISQQEAAAFID
+770 GISQVEAAKFID
-782 DYFTRYY
+782 GYFSRYH
-789 GVAEY
+789 GVADY
-794 LDRVLE
+794 LDRVLDE
-800 DCRRSGYAE
+800 CRRSGFAE

-817 IHGIRPLPNRQR
+817 IHGIRPEPNRQR

-836 INSVIQGSAADLIKL
+836 INSVIQGSAADLIKQ
-851 AMIRVDQALTRDSH
+851 AMIGVDRALKQDGH
-865 PGIML
+865 PGTML

-883 NQLESL
+883 NDLESL
-889 VALVRKEMESAL
+889 VALVRQEMESAL
-901 DLDVPLLVDC
+901 ALDVPLVVDC
-911 AAGPNWLEIEEIPAD
+911 AAGHNWLEIQEIARD

>member
-1 MNNPVY
+1 MSNPVY

-20 GLPPMTGPAGQP
+20 GLPPMTGPSGQP

-39 TRDLMNLLRDHRPSH
+39 TRDVINLLRDHRPSH
-54 LYCAMDSPGPGI
+54 LYCAMDSPGKGV
-66 RKDWYPEYKANRDA
+66 RNDWYPEYKANRDA

-85 VPQIAMIEQVMN
+85 VPQIKMIEEVMA
-97 GFGLPVIRAEG
+97 GFGLPVLRVEG

-116 TLAKRAVEAG
+116 TLAKRAAEAG
-126 HDVRIVT
+126 HQVRIVT

-139 QLVGEHVQLFH
+139 QLVSPQVQLFH

-158 ADFVLQQWGV
+158 EAFVLEQWGV

-204 FDTLEEVLA
+204 YETLDEVLSH
-213 NADQVN
+213 ADEVN

-227 VHFADQSRL
+227 VAFADQSRL
-236 SRRLVTLYDDL
+236 SKRLVTLYDDL
-247 PLDLDWDAQKIT
+247 PLELDWDAQKVG
-259 TPNVTRLNEL
+259 TPDIARLSTLFTEL
-269 FAEFG
+269 G

-279 TQLQTLI
+279 AEIQAL
-286 DSSDDNHP
+286 
-294 TSTPA
+294 
-299 RNDDIPTV
+299 V
-307 DSTHEQQQG
+307 DSPDSDAPPKASQAPAAGPAADQPASQQG
-316 QLFGQSPRDWTLVD
+316 QLFGKTDRRWNVVD
-330 TPDQFVTF
+330 TPAEFASF
-338 LEELEK
+338 LEQL
-344 QNRFCFDLETTS
+344 QQQPRFCFDLETTG
-356 LNELAADIVGWAFC
+356 LDELTADIVGWAFC
-370 WEAGRSWY
+370 WEAGAGWY
-378 LPVRGPKGAKLLDP
+378 LPVRGPEGATLLDP
-392 DTVSESL
+392 DTVRDAL
-399 RSVIENPEIEKTN
+399 KSVIENPEIEKTN

-426 LELQGIGV
+426 LKLDGIGV

-441 LLDSGSRSH
+441 LLDAGARSH

-468 DLIGKGKNQ
+468 DLIGTGKNQ
-477 KSMADIDTA
+477 KSMAEIDTD
-486 VVAEYASE
+486 VVGEYASE
-494 DADVSWQVAEMVTTQ
+494 DADVSWQVAGLVTEE
-509 LKHENLW
+509 LNRDGLW
-516 DLYWDIERPL
+516 DLYWDLERPL

-531 KMEHTGI
+531 EMEYTGI
-538 RLDSNEL
+538 RLDSAEL

-551 VGERLEQLVTE
+551 VGERLEGLVGE
-562 IYELAGREFNI
+562 IHELAGREFNI
-573 DSPKQLREILFEE
+573 DSPKQLREILFDE
-586 LKLPV
+586 LDLPV

-615 PKHITAHRQL
+615 PERIIGHRQL
-625 GKLKNTY
+625 SKLKSTY

-638 LVNQQTGRLHT
+638 LVNARTGRLHT

-656 ATGRLSSLQPN
+656 STGRLSSLQPN
-667 LQNIPIRTEEGRQ
+667 LQNIPIRTAEGRQ

-685 VPGDDSMLLL
+685 VPGEEGMLLV

-710 SGDPAMQDAFQN
+710 SGDSAMQTAFHD
-722 GIDIHRAV
+722 GVDIHAAV
-730 AAEVFGVEAD
+730 AAEVFGVNDEE
-740 LVDSDMR
+740 VDSDMR

-770 GISQQEAAAFID
+770 GISQAEAAAFID
-782 DYFTRYY
+782 NYFSRYH

-794 LDRVLE
+794 LDRVL
-800 DCRRSGYAE
+800 DQCRRSGYAE

-817 IHGIRPLPNRQR
+817 IYGIRPEPNRQR

-836 INSVIQGSAADLIKL
+836 INSVIQGSAADLIKQ
-851 AMIRVDQALTRDSH
+851 AMIGVDQALKRDAH
-865 PGIML
+865 PGTML

-883 NQLESL
+883 TELESL
-889 VALVRKEMESAL
+889 VELVRHEMESAL
-901 DLDVPLLVDC
+901 DLDVPLVVDC
-911 AAGPNWLEIEEIPAD
+911 SAGRNWLEIEEIPGG

>member
-1 MNNPVY
+1 MSNPVY

-32 TNAVYGF
+32 TNAVFGF
-39 TRDLMNLLRDHRPSH
+39 TRDVMNLLREHQPSH
-54 LYCAMDSPGPGI
+54 LYCAMDSPGKGI
-66 RKDWYPEYKANRDA
+66 RNDWYPEYKANRDA

-85 VPQIAMIEQVMN
+85 VPQIAMIEEVIA
-97 GFGLPVIRAEG
+97 GFGLPVLRLDG

-116 TLAKRAVEAG
+116 TLAKRAAEAG
-126 HDVRIVT
+126 HEVRIVT

-139 QLVGEHVQLFH
+139 QLINSRVQLYH
-150 IRKNEFQD
+150 IRKDEFQD
-158 ADFVLQQWGV
+158 EEFVKEQWGV

-195 KKARTLLEQ
+195 KKARILLEQ
-204 FDTLEEVLA
+204 YGTLEEVLA
-213 NADQVN
+213 HADEVN

-227 VHFADQSRL
+227 VTFADQSRL

-247 PLDLDWDAQKIT
+247 PLELDWDAQRIGS
-259 TPNVTRLNEL
+259 PDVERLNSL
-269 FAEFG
+269 FNEFG

-279 TQLQTLI
+279 AELRKLTDADGDLPTGET
-286 DSSDDNHP
+286 DTSETTGDDGG
-294 TSTPA
+294 PA
-299 RNDDIPTV
+299 
-307 DSTHEQQQG
+307 QG
-316 QLFGQSPRDWTLVD
+316 QLFGQTDRRWTLVD
-330 TPDQFVTF
+330 TTEQFDTF
-338 LEELEK
+338 LEELSA
-344 QNRFCFDLETTS
+344 QNKICFDLETTG
-356 LNELAADIVGWAFC
+356 LDELTADIVGWAFC
-370 WEAGRSWY
+370 WEPGHGWY
-378 LPVRGPKGAKLLDP
+378 VPVRGPEGAQVLDP
-392 DTVSESL
+392 DTVRDAL
-399 RSVIENPEIEKTN
+399 RPVIESEEIEKTN

-426 LELQGIGV
+426 LELAGIGV

-441 LLDSGSRSH
+441 LVDAGARSH

-477 KSMADIDTA
+477 KSMADID
-486 VVAEYASE
+486 VDQVAEYASE
-494 DADVSWQVAEMVTTQ
+494 DADVSWQVAELITDE
-509 LKHENLW
+509 LERNNLW
-516 DLYWDIERPL
+516 DLYWELERPL

-531 KMEHTGI
+531 EMEYAGI
-538 RLDSNEL
+538 RLDSAEL
-545 GQQAES
+545 GRQAES
-551 VGERLEQLVTE
+551 VGERLVGLVEE
-562 IYELAGREFNI
+562 IHELAGREFNI

-615 PKHITAHRQL
+615 PERITEHRQL
-625 GKLKNTY
+625 SKLKNTY

-638 LVNQQTGRLHT
+638 LVNDRTGRLHT

-656 ATGRLSSLQPN
+656 STGRLSSLQPN
-667 LQNIPIRTEEGRQ
+667 LQNIPVRTTEGRQ

-685 VPGDDSMLLL
+685 VPGDTGMVLL

-710 SGDPAMQDAFQN
+710 SGDSAMQTAFHD
-722 GIDIHRAV
+722 GVDIHAAV
-730 AAEVFGVEAD
+730 AAEVFGVDAEE
-740 LVDSDMR
+740 VDSDMR

-765 LAAGL
+765 LAASL
-770 GISQQEAAAFID
+770 GISQLEAAKFID
-782 DYFTRYY
+782 GYFSRYH
-789 GVAEY
+789 GVADY
-794 LDRVLE
+794 LDRVLDE
-800 DCRRSGYAE
+800 CRRSGFAE

-817 IHGIRPLPNRQR
+817 IHGIRPEPNRQR

-836 INSVIQGSAADLIKL
+836 INSVIQGSAADLIKQ
-851 AMIRVDQALTRDSH
+851 AMIGVDRALKQDGH
-865 PGIML
+865 PGTML

-883 NQLESL
+883 NDLESL
-889 VALVRKEMESAL
+889 VALVRQEMESAL
-901 DLDVPLLVDC
+901 ALDVPLVVDC
-911 AAGPNWLEIEEIPAD
+911 AAGHNWLEIQEIASD

>member
-1 MNNPVY
+1 MSNPVY

-32 TNAVYGF
+32 TNAVFGF
-39 TRDLMNLLRDHRPSH
+39 TRDVMNLLREHQPSH
-54 LYCAMDSPGPGI
+54 LYCAMDSPGKGI
-66 RKDWYPEYKANRDA
+66 RNDWYPEYKANRDA

-85 VPQIAMIEQVMN
+85 VPQIAMIEEVIA
-97 GFGLPVIRAEG
+97 GFGLPVLRLDG

-116 TLAKRAVEAG
+116 TLAKRAAEAG
-126 HDVRIVT
+126 HEVRIVT

-139 QLVGEHVQLFH
+139 QLINSRVQLYH
-150 IRKNEFQD
+150 IRKDEFQD
-158 ADFVLQQWGV
+158 EEFVKEQWGV

-195 KKARTLLEQ
+195 KKARILLEQ
-204 FDTLEEVLA
+204 YGTLEEVLA
-213 NADQVN
+213 HADEVN

-227 VHFADQSRL
+227 VTFADQSRL
-236 SRRLVTLYDDL
+236 SGRVVTLYDDL
-247 PLDLDWDAQKIT
+247 PLELDWYAQRIGS
-259 TPNVTRLNEL
+259 PDVERLNSL
-269 FAEFG
+269 FNEFG

-279 TQLQTLI
+279 AELRKLTDADGDLPTGET
-286 DSSDDNHP
+286 DTSETTGDDGG
-294 TSTPA
+294 PA
-299 RNDDIPTV
+299 
-307 DSTHEQQQG
+307 QG
-316 QLFGQSPRDWTLVD
+316 QLFGQTDRRWTLVD
-330 TPDQFVTF
+330 TTEQFDTF
-338 LEELEK
+338 LEELSA
-344 QNRFCFDLETTS
+344 QNKICFDLETTG
-356 LNELAADIVGWAFC
+356 LDELTADIVGWAFC
-370 WEAGRSWY
+370 WEPGHGWY
-378 LPVRGPKGAKLLDP
+378 VPVRGPEGAQVLDP
-392 DTVSESL
+392 DTVRDAL
-399 RSVIENPEIEKTN
+399 RPVIESEEIEKTN

-426 LELQGIGV
+426 LELAGIGV

-441 LLDSGSRSH
+441 LVDAGARSH

-477 KSMADIDTA
+477 KSMADID
-486 VVAEYASE
+486 VDQVAEYASE
-494 DADVSWQVAEMVTTQ
+494 DADVSWQVAELITDE
-509 LKHENLW
+509 LERNNLW
-516 DLYWDIERPL
+516 DLYWELERPL

-531 KMEHTGI
+531 EMEYAGI
-538 RLDSNEL
+538 RLDSAEL
-545 GQQAES
+545 GRQAES
-551 VGERLEQLVTE
+551 VGERLVGLVEE
-562 IYELAGREFNI
+562 IHELAGREFNI

-615 PKHITAHRQL
+615 PERITEHRQL
-625 GKLKNTY
+625 SKLKNTY

-638 LVNQQTGRLHT
+638 LVNDRTGRLHT

-656 ATGRLSSLQPN
+656 STGRLSSLQPN
-667 LQNIPIRTEEGRQ
+667 LQNIPVRTTEGRQ

-685 VPGDDSMLLL
+685 VPGDTGMVLL

-710 SGDPAMQDAFQN
+710 SGDSAMQTAFHD
-722 GIDIHRAV
+722 GVDIHAAV
-730 AAEVFGVEAD
+730 AAEVFGVDAEE
-740 LVDSDMR
+740 VDSDMR

-765 LAAGL
+765 LAASL
-770 GISQQEAAAFID
+770 GISQLEAAKFID
-782 DYFTRYY
+782 GYFSRYH
-789 GVAEY
+789 GVADY
-794 LDRVLE
+794 LDRVLDE
-800 DCRRSGYAE
+800 CRRSGFAE

-817 IHGIRPLPNRQR
+817 IHGIRPEPNRQR

-836 INSVIQGSAADLIKL
+836 INSVIQGSAADLIKQ
-851 AMIRVDQALTRDSH
+851 AMIGVDRALKQDGH
-865 PGIML
+865 PGTML

-883 NQLESL
+883 NDLESL
-889 VALVRKEMESAL
+889 VALVRQEMESAL
-901 DLDVPLLVDC
+901 ALDVPLVVDC
-911 AAGPNWLEIEEIPAD
+911 AAGHNWLEIQEIASD

>member
-1 MNNPVY
+1 MSNPVY

-32 TNAVYGF
+32 TNAVFGF
-39 TRDLMNLLRDHRPSH
+39 TRDVMNLLREHQPSH
-54 LYCAMDSPGPGI
+54 LYCAMDSPGKGI
-66 RKDWYPEYKANRDA
+66 RNDWYPEYKANRDA

-85 VPQIAMIEQVMN
+85 VPQIAMIEEVIA
-97 GFGLPVIRAEG
+97 GFGLPVLRLDG

-116 TLAKRAVEAG
+116 TLAKRAAEAG
-126 HDVRIVT
+126 HEVRIVT

-139 QLVGEHVQLFH
+139 QLINPRVQLYH
-150 IRKNEFQD
+150 IRKDEFQD
-158 ADFVLQQWGV
+158 EEFVKEQWGV

-195 KKARTLLEQ
+195 KKARILLEQ
-204 FDTLEEVLA
+204 YGTLEEVLA
-213 NADQVN
+213 HADEVN

-227 VHFADQSRL
+227 VTFADQSRL

-247 PLDLDWDAQKIT
+247 PLELDWDAQRIGSLD
-259 TPNVTRLNEL
+259 VERLNSL
-269 FAEFG
+269 FNEFG

-279 TQLQTLI
+279 AELRKLADADGDLPAGET
-286 DSSDDNHP
+286 D
-294 TSTPA
+294 TPETTGDHGGPA
-299 RNDDIPTV
+299 
-307 DSTHEQQQG
+307 QG
-316 QLFGQSPRDWTLVD
+316 QLFGQTDRRWTLVD
-330 TPDQFVTF
+330 TTEQFDTF
-338 LEELEK
+338 LEELSA
-344 QNRFCFDLETTS
+344 QNKICFDLETTG
-356 LNELAADIVGWAFC
+356 LDELTADIVGWAFC
-370 WEAGRSWY
+370 WEPGHGWY
-378 LPVRGPKGAKLLDP
+378 VPVRGPEGARVLDP
-392 DTVSESL
+392 DTVRDAL
-399 RSVIENPEIEKTN
+399 QPVIESEEIEKTN

-426 LELQGIGV
+426 LKLAGIGV

-441 LLDSGSRSH
+441 LVDAGARSH

-477 KSMADIDTA
+477 KSMADID
-486 VVAEYASE
+486 VDQVAEYASE
-494 DADVSWQVAEMVTTQ
+494 DADVSWQVAELITDE
-509 LKHENLW
+509 LERNNLW
-516 DLYWDIERPL
+516 DLYWDLERPL

-531 KMEHTGI
+531 EMEYAGI
-538 RLDSNEL
+538 RLDSAEL
-545 GQQAES
+545 GRQAES
-551 VGERLEQLVTE
+551 VGERLVGLVEE
-562 IYELAGREFNI
+562 IHELAGREFNI

-615 PKHITAHRQL
+615 PERITEHRQL
-625 GKLKNTY
+625 SKLKNTY

-638 LVNQQTGRLHT
+638 LVNDRTGRLHT

-656 ATGRLSSLQPN
+656 STGRLSSLQPN
-667 LQNIPIRTEEGRQ
+667 LQNIPVRTTEGRQ

-685 VPGDDSMLLL
+685 VPGDTGMVLL

-710 SGDPAMQDAFQN
+710 SGDSAMQTAFHN
-722 GIDIHRAV
+722 GVDIHAAV
-730 AAEVFGVEAD
+730 AAEVFGVDAEE
-740 LVDSDMR
+740 VDSDMR

-765 LAAGL
+765 LAASL
-770 GISQQEAAAFID
+770 GISQVEAAKFID
-782 DYFTRYY
+782 GYFSRYH
-789 GVAEY
+789 GVADY
-794 LDRVLE
+794 LDRVLDE
-800 DCRRSGYAE
+800 CRRSGFAE

-817 IHGIRPLPNRQR
+817 IHGIRPEPNRQR

-836 INSVIQGSAADLIKL
+836 INSVIQGSAADLIKQ
-851 AMIRVDQALTRDSH
+851 AMIGVDRALKQDGH
-865 PGIML
+865 PGTML

-883 NQLESL
+883 NDLESL
-889 VALVRKEMESAL
+889 VALVRQEMESAL
-901 DLDVPLLVDC
+901 ALDVPLVVDC
-911 AAGPNWLEIEEIPAD
+911 AAGHNWLEIQEIARD

>member
-1 MNNPVY
+1 
-7 ILDVFSLVFQVFH
+7 
-20 GLPPMTGPAGQP
+20 
-32 TNAVYGF
+32 
-39 TRDLMNLLRDHRPSH
+39 H
-54 LYCAMDSPGPGI
+54 LYCAMDSPGKGI
-66 RKDWYPEYKANRDA
+66 RNDWYPEYKANRDA

-85 VPQIAMIEQVMN
+85 VPQIAMIEEVIA
-97 GFGLPVIRAEG
+97 GFGLPVLRLDG

-116 TLAKRAVEAG
+116 TLAKRAAEAG
-126 HDVRIVT
+126 HEVRIVT

-139 QLVGEHVQLFH
+139 QLINSRVQLYH
-150 IRKNEFQD
+150 IRKDEFQD
-158 ADFVLQQWGV
+158 EEFVKEQWGV

-195 KKARTLLEQ
+195 KKARILLEQ
-204 FDTLEEVLA
+204 YGTLEEVLA
-213 NADQVN
+213 HADEVN

-227 VHFADQSRL
+227 VTFADQSRL

-247 PLDLDWDAQKIT
+247 PLELDWDAQRIGS
-259 TPNVTRLNEL
+259 PDVERLNSL
-269 FAEFG
+269 FNEFG

-279 TQLQTLI
+279 AELRKLTDADGDLPTGET
-286 DSSDDNHP
+286 DTSETTGDDGG
-294 TSTPA
+294 PA
-299 RNDDIPTV
+299 
-307 DSTHEQQQG
+307 QG
-316 QLFGQSPRDWTLVD
+316 QLFGQTDRRWTLVD
-330 TPDQFVTF
+330 TTEQFDTF
-338 LEELEK
+338 LEELSA
-344 QNRFCFDLETTS
+344 QNKICFDLETTG
-356 LNELAADIVGWAFC
+356 LDELTADIVGWAFC
-370 WEAGRSWY
+370 WEPGHGWY
-378 LPVRGPKGAKLLDP
+378 VPVRGPEGARVLDP
-392 DTVSESL
+392 DTVRDAL
-399 RSVIENPEIEKTN
+399 RPVIESEEIEKTN

-426 LELQGIGV
+426 LELAGIGV

-441 LLDSGSRSH
+441 LVDAGARSH

-477 KSMADIDTA
+477 KSMADID
-486 VVAEYASE
+486 VDQVAEYASE
-494 DADVSWQVAEMVTTQ
+494 DADVSWQVAELITDE
-509 LKHENLW
+509 LERNNLW
-516 DLYWDIERPL
+516 DLYWELERPL

-531 KMEHTGI
+531 EMEYAGI
-538 RLDSNEL
+538 RLDSAEL
-545 GQQAES
+545 GRQAES
-551 VGERLEQLVTE
+551 VGERLVGLVEE
-562 IYELAGREFNI
+562 IHELAGREFNI

-615 PKHITAHRQL
+615 PERITEHRQL
-625 GKLKNTY
+625 SKLKNTY

-638 LVNQQTGRLHT
+638 LVNDRTGRLHT

-656 ATGRLSSLQPN
+656 STGRLSSLQPN
-667 LQNIPIRTEEGRQ
+667 LQNIPVRTTEGRQ

-685 VPGDDSMLLL
+685 VPGDTGMVLL

-710 SGDPAMQDAFQN
+710 SGDSAMQTAFHD
-722 GIDIHRAV
+722 GVDIHAAV
-730 AAEVFGVEAD
+730 AAEVFGVDAEE
-740 LVDSDMR
+740 VDSDMR

-765 LAAGL
+765 LAASL
-770 GISQQEAAAFID
+770 GISQLEAAKFID
-782 DYFTRYY
+782 GYFSRYH
-789 GVAEY
+789 GVADY
-794 LDRVLE
+794 LDRVLDE
-800 DCRRSGYAE
+800 CRRSGFAE

-817 IHGIRPLPNRQR
+817 IHGIRPEPNRQR

-836 INSVIQGSAADLIKL
+836 INSVIQGSAADLIKQ
-851 AMIRVDQALTRDSH
+851 AMIGVDRALKQDGH
-865 PGIML
+865 PGTML

-883 NQLESL
+883 NDLESL
-889 VALVRKEMESAL
+889 VALVRQEMESAL
-901 DLDVPLLVDC
+901 ALDVPLVVDC
-911 AAGPNWLEIEEIPAD
+911 AAGHNWLEIQEIASD